1 MYALNSYDK
10 LIVKKQKTS
19 GLNRK
24 YIRMEVVME
33 KEATKI
39 FEMVL
44 NNSADL
50 NKEIRMQVYKLLDL
64 DGKKLSIYENED
76 IKIKEE
82 IKASIERFSFN
93 SQETQFLNQVQEIIK
108 EEMQKLQTSSN
119 YDMMQNSLIE
129 RLKGLTNIDITLEVD
144 FKELSSRIA
153 NPFVSRDMFYNYFIA
168 KKEKITDM
176 IKLYN
181 QTIIDSLINLTPKL
195 IQELNSEKQNENK
208 SQEAPHAPTKSF
220 EELQSGIDSLIEKY
234 EIKKENKPI
243 GQEVKQD
250 DMNKIDGLINACKNR
265 YNELQ
270 RRFSYLTSG
279 ATSNVNSSKIMLE
292 KEEIRKALKQL
303 TELIQKLSASKYA
316 TDLMSKYADIKD
328 TDLFYDKVISEIA
341 PSSISATNMTNV
353 VDNMYSN
360 QFTSSFNQF
369 SMIEINVDEL
379 HQRIVNTND
388 LTELLN
394 IKQQIEN
401 AKGSQYYDTNIR
413 LETELLILVNKII
426 SLTMRNSKSQDPNSP
441 TPNINA
447 QVGESKDDVVAL
459 VNSNNFYSI
468 MQGIQSHSVEKY
480 RDFIMIGFTTI
491 ISRWQQQAELCN
503 SFIEREKS
511 YQDFVELYENF
522 KGYLPMDVGSM
533 LKTNLEEMKKFI
545 EKARAKNTE
554 IEGVRYNTSEEQL
567 TQNHSSMKM

>member
-1 MYALNSYDK
+1 
-10 LIVKKQKTS
+10 
-19 GLNRK
+19 
-24 YIRMEVVME
+24 ME

-64 DGKKLSIYENED
+64 EGKLILPNANENARLLEQ
-76 IKIKEE
+76 IQ
-82 IKASIERFSFN
+82 ASIETFTFN
-93 SQETQFLNQVQEIIK
+93 SQETQFLSQVQEIIK
-108 EEMQKLQTSSN
+108 EEMQKLQTSGN
-119 YDMMQNSLIE
+119 YDLMQSSLIE
-129 RLKGLTNIDITLEVD
+129 RLKSLRNIEISLGND
-144 FKELSSRIA
+144 FKELSSKIA
-153 NPFVSRDMFYNYFIA
+153 SSFHSQEEYYNYFMA
-168 KKEKITDM
+168 REEKITNM
-176 IKLYN
+176 IKSYN
-181 QTIIDSLINLTPKL
+181 QSIINSLINLTPKL
-195 IQELNSEKQNENK
+195 IEELKSEKDKQPIP
-208 SQEAPHAPTKSF
+208 QEIKQDEPSVVLGNLTS
-220 EELQSGIDSLIEKY
+220 EIDSKL
-234 EIKKENKPI
+234 
-243 GQEVKQD
+243 D

-328 TDLFYDKVISEIA
+328 MDLFYEKVISEIA

-360 QFTSSFNQF
+360 QFTISFNQF
-369 SMIEINVDEL
+369 SMTEVNVDEL
-379 HQRIVNTND
+379 HQRIINAND

-413 LETELLILVNKII
+413 LEAELSMLVDKIV
-426 SLTMRNSKSQDPNSP
+426 SLTMRNSKVQDPNNP

-447 QVGESKDDVVAL
+447 QVGEFKDDIVAL

-468 MQGIQSHSVEKY
+468 LQGIQSHSVEKY
-480 RDFIMIGFTTI
+480 RDFIMLGFNTI
-491 ISRWQQQAELCN
+491 MNRWQQQAALCN

-522 KGYLPMDVGSM
+522 KDYLPMDVGNM
-533 LKTNLEEMKKFI
+533 LKANLEEMKKYI
-545 EKARAKNTE
+545 EQQRAKNTE
-554 IEGVRYNTSEEQL
+554 IDGVRYNNSEEQL
-567 TQNHSSMKM
+567 NQNRSSMKM

>member
-1 MYALNSYDK
+1 M
-10 LIVKKQKTS
+10 
-19 GLNRK
+19 G
-24 YIRMEVVME
+24 

-93 SQETQFLNQVQEIIK
+93 SQETQFLNKVKEIIK
-108 EEMQKLQTSSN
+108 EEMQKLQTSGN
-119 YDMMQNSLIE
+119 YDIMQNSLIE
-129 RLKGLTNIDITLEVD
+129 RLKGLRNIDITLEDD

-176 IKLYN
+176 IKSYN
-181 QTIIDSLINLTPKL
+181 QTIIDSLINLTAQL

-208 SQEAPHAPTKSF
+208 SQETPHAPTKSF

-279 ATSNVNSSKIMLE
+279 ATSKVNSSKIMLE

-303 TELIQKLSASKYA
+303 TDLIQKLSTSKYA

-328 TDLFYDKVISEIA
+328 IDVFYEKVISEIA

-360 QFTSSFNQF
+360 QFTTSFNQF
-369 SMIEINVDEL
+369 SMAEVNVDEL
-379 HQRIVNTND
+379 HQRIANTNN

-401 AKGSQYYDTNIR
+401 VKGSQYYDTNIR
-413 LETELLILVNKII
+413 LEVELSMLVDKII
-426 SLTMRNSKSQDPNSP
+426 SLTMRNSKSQDPNNP
-441 TPNINA
+441 TLNA
-447 QVGESKDDVVAL
+447 QVGESKDDIMTL
-459 VNSNNFYSI
+459 INLNNFYSI
-468 MQGIQSHSVEKY
+468 LQGIQSHSVEKY
-480 RDFIMIGFTTI
+480 RDFIMLGFNTI
-491 ISRWQQQAELCN
+491 INKWQQQAALCN
-503 SFIEREKS
+503 TFVEREKS
-511 YQDFVELYENF
+511 YQEFVELYENF
-522 KGYLPMDVGSM
+522 KDYLPMDVGSM

-545 EKARAKNTE
+545 EQQRTKNTG
-554 IEGVRYNTSEEQL
+554 IDGIRYNTEEEQL
-567 TQNHSSMKM
+567 NNQTISSMKK

>member
-1 MYALNSYDK
+1 
-10 LIVKKQKTS
+10 
-19 GLNRK
+19 
-24 YIRMEVVME
+24 ME

-82 IKASIERFSFN
+82 IKASIDRFSFN

-108 EEMQKLQTSSN
+108 EEMQKLQTSGN

-129 RLKGLTNIDITLEVD
+129 RLKGLRNIDITLEDD

-176 IKLYN
+176 IKSYN
-181 QTIIDSLINLTPKL
+181 QTIIDSLINLTPQL

-208 SQEAPHAPTKSF
+208 SQETPHAPTKSF

-279 ATSNVNSSKIMLE
+279 ATSKVNSSKIMLE

-303 TELIQKLSASKYA
+303 TDLIQKLSASKYA

-328 TDLFYDKVISEIA
+328 IDVFYEKVISEIA

-360 QFTSSFNQF
+360 QFTTSFNQF
-369 SMIEINVDEL
+369 SMAEVNVDEL
-379 HQRIVNTND
+379 HQRIANTNN

-413 LETELLILVNKII
+413 LEVELSMLVDKII

-441 TPNINA
+441 TLNA
-447 QVGESKDDVVAL
+447 QVGESIDDIVAL
-459 VNSNNFYSI
+459 INSNNFYGI
-468 MQGIQSHSVEKY
+468 LQGIQSHNVEKY
-480 RDFIMIGFTTI
+480 RDFIMLGFNTI
-491 ISRWQQQAELCN
+491 INRWQQQAALCN
-503 SFIEREKS
+503 TFVEREKS

-522 KGYLPMDVGSM
+522 KDYLPMDVGSM

-545 EKARAKNTE
+545 EQARAKNTG
-554 IEGVRYNTSEEQL
+554 IDGVRYNTEEEQL
-567 TQNHSSMKM
+567 NNQTMASRKV

>member
-1 MYALNSYDK
+1 
-10 LIVKKQKTS
+10 
-19 GLNRK
+19 
-24 YIRMEVVME
+24 ME
-33 KEATKI
+33 KKATKI

-64 DGKKLSIYENED
+64 DEKKLSIYENED

-82 IKASIERFSFN
+82 TKASIERFSFN
-93 SQETQFLNQVQEIIK
+93 LQEAQFLNQVQEIIK
-108 EEMQKLQTSSN
+108 EEMQKLQTNGN
-119 YDMMQNSLIE
+119 YDMMQGSLIE
-129 RLKGLTNIDITLEVD
+129 RLKGLRNIDITLEDD

-153 NPFVSRDMFYNYFIA
+153 NSFVSRDVFYNYFIA

-176 IKLYN
+176 IKSYN

-195 IQELNSEKQNENK
+195 IEELNSEKQNENK
-208 SQEAPHAPTKSF
+208 LQEPTHAPTKSF

-316 TDLMSKYADIKD
+316 TDLVSRYADIKD
-328 TDLFYDKVISEIA
+328 MDLFYEKVILEIA
-341 PSSISATNMTNV
+341 PSSISATNMANV

-360 QFTSSFNQF
+360 QFTTSYNQF
-369 SMIEINVDEL
+369 SMAEVNVDEL
-379 HQRIVNTND
+379 HQRIANTND

-401 AKGSQYYDTNIR
+401 VKGSQYYDTNIR
-413 LETELLILVNKII
+413 LETELSMLVDKII
-426 SLTMRNSKSQDPNSP
+426 SLTMRNSKEQAP
-441 TPNINA
+441 TPNNPTSNA
-447 QVGESKDDVVAL
+447 QIGETKDDIVAL
-459 VNSNNFYSI
+459 INSNNFYSVL
-468 MQGIQSHSVEKY
+468 QGIQSNNVEKY
-480 RDFIMIGFTTI
+480 RDFIMLGFNTI
-491 ISRWQQQAELCN
+491 IGRWQQQAALCN

-511 YQDFVELYENF
+511 YQDFVKLYENF
-522 KGYLPMDVGSM
+522 KDYLPIDVGNM
-533 LKTNLEEMKKFI
+533 LKTNLEEMKKYI
-545 EKARAKNTE
+545 EQQKAKHTE
-554 IEGVRYNTSEEQL
+554 IDGVRYNNSEEQL
-567 TQNHSSMKM
+567 NQNRSSMKM

>member
-1 MYALNSYDK
+1 
-10 LIVKKQKTS
+10 
-19 GLNRK
+19 
-24 YIRMEVVME
+24 ME

-82 IKASIERFSFN
+82 IKASIDRFSFN

-108 EEMQKLQTSSN
+108 EEMQKLQTSGN

-129 RLKGLTNIDITLEVD
+129 RLKGLRNIDITLEDD

-176 IKLYN
+176 IKSYN
-181 QTIIDSLINLTPKL
+181 QTIIDSLINLTPQL

-208 SQEAPHAPTKSF
+208 SQETPHAPTKSF

-279 ATSNVNSSKIMLE
+279 ATSKVNSSKIMLE

-303 TELIQKLSASKYA
+303 TDLIQKLSASKYA
-316 TDLMSKYADIKD
+316 TDLMSKYADIID
-328 TDLFYDKVISEIA
+328 IDVFYEKVISEIA

-360 QFTSSFNQF
+360 QFTTSFNQF
-369 SMIEINVDEL
+369 SMAEVNVDEL
-379 HQRIVNTND
+379 HQRIANTNN

-413 LETELLILVNKII
+413 LEVELSMLVDKII

-441 TPNINA
+441 TLNA
-447 QVGESKDDVVAL
+447 QVGESIDDIVAL
-459 VNSNNFYSI
+459 INSNNFYGI
-468 MQGIQSHSVEKY
+468 LQGIQSHNVEKY
-480 RDFIMIGFTTI
+480 RDFIMLGFNTI
-491 ISRWQQQAELCN
+491 INRWQQQAALCN
-503 SFIEREKS
+503 TFVEREKS

-522 KGYLPMDVGSM
+522 KDYLPMDVGSM

-545 EKARAKNTE
+545 EQARAKNTG
-554 IEGVRYNTSEEQL
+554 IDGVRYNTEEEQL
-567 TQNHSSMKM
+567 NNQTMASRKV